1 MSLRS
6 LLQLALLMLIFL
18 IIGGIYFLYFY
29 SSPLEKQ
36 NFFTNTDEN
45 MTNTSNQ
52 NEVIL
57 EDIIQKE
64 KNLINKTNNFEKQ
77 NDFNIQ
83 TKNKSIDKNFGLN
96 VDEKNKS
103 KDKIL
108 NDNNISNLTKEIE
121 YITTNKDGDVFKILA
136 KYGKTNIK
144 NSNILDLAKVDGVI
158 SSSKRSKIY
167 ITSDNAE
174 YNYDNQNSKFYSNV
188 VIKYDDKVIN
198 CDNFDLNVNENYA
211 IAYNNVKIKDTKSTM
226 KAQIVTL
233 NTLTKD
239 IKINSQDKIKIFTN

>member
-29 SSPLEKQ
+29 SSPSEKQ
-36 NFFTNTDEN
+36 NFFTKTDEK

-83 TKNKSIDKNFGLN
+83 TKNKNIDKNFGLN

-211 IAYNNVKIKDTKSTM
+211 IAYNNVKIKDTKSIM